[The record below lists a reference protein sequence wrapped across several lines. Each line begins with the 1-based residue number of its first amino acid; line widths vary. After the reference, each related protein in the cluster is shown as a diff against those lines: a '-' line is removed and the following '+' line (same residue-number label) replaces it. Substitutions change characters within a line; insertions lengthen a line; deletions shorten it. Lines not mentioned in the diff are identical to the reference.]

1 MNEPRYIKI
10 RNTPDYQVFTFIS
23 HGRHGDLV
31 KIVSFEEV
39 LWLENTFNL
48 SLGTMLSNG
57 EGDFETISNNGDR
70 NKVLATVV
78 RIVNK
83 FIEKYPEANIYLTG
97 SDARRTLLYQRA
109 IAYGYYELSQT
120 FSIYG
125 DTASDVEETEF
136 EPFDNTKNYSGFLIR
151 KK

>member
-1 MNEPRYIKI
+1 MV
-10 RNTPDYQVFTFIS
+10 T
-23 HGRHGDLV
+23 G
-31 KIVSFEEV
+31 
-39 LWLENTFNL
+39 
-48 SLGTMLSNG
+48 
-57 EGDFETISNNGDR
+57 

-120 FSIYG
+120 FCIYG